1 MDCLLAFAA
10 STHKPWPTKGVAVAI
25 DRDILKLLKGEGFK
39 TNEAINDAL
48 TEFLEIVEDENADMA
63 EGVDTE
69 EKDAPDEDD
78 DANQ

>member
-1 MDCLLAFAA
+1 M
-10 STHKPWPTKGVAVAI
+10 AI